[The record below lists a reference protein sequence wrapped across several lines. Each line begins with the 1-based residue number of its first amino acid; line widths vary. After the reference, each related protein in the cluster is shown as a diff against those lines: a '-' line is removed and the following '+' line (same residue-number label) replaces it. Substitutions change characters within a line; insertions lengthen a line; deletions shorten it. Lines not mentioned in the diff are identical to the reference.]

1 MKKSYKLENLGCAN
15 CAARMEA
22 DINKID
28 GVEKAQVVFMTSK
41 LKLEVSSDDIET
53 ILDQAQAIIT
63 SYEDDCVILGR

>member
-15 CAARMEA
+15 CAAQMEN
-22 DINKID
+22 DINKLD

-41 LKLEVSSDDIET
+41 LKIETSTDDIEP
-53 ILDQAQAIIT
+53 ILDQAQKIIT

>member
-15 CAARMEA
+15 CAAQMEA
-22 DINKID
+22 DINRLD

-41 LKLEVSSDDIET
+41 LKIET
-53 ILDQAQAIIT
+53 STDNIEPILDQAQKIIT

>member
-1 MKKSYKLENLGCAN
+1 MKKSYKLDNLGCAN

-41 LKLEVSSDDIET
+41 LKLEVTTDNIEP

-63 SYEDDCVILGR
+63 SYESDCVIRGR